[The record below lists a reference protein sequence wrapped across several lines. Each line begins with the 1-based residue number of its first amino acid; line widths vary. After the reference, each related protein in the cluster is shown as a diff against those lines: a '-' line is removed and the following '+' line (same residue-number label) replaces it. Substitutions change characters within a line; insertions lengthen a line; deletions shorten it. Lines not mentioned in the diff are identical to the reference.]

1 MDANLKNRGSQ
12 RGNSFS
18 SCLLTCI
25 IVFGGLG
32 FYYFNYF
39 QWRHFEAPTE
49 GLNYVADTDAPQRN
63 DFRKRTVSAVTDP
76 IRMQLEKVKKI
87 RSKCKVKGSK
97 ERQPYPELEQDCT
110 EVRNRLKEIMT
121 EARLRRIPKQ
131 FKKHYEPCLISMQQ
145 LFRSVNDLEDSFEQ
159 ETEGAKDKL
168 WNDSIKKWK
177 EASKQNNITREYF
190 MGDDWQDA

>member
-1 MDANLKNRGSQ
+1 MDANRKKRGSQ

-39 QWRHFEAPTE
+39 QWRHFEAPVD
-49 GLNYVADTDAPQRN
+49 GLNYVTDTDAPQRN
-63 DFRKRTVSAVTDP
+63 DFRRRTVSSVTDP

-87 RSKCKVKGSK
+87 RGKCRVKGSK
-97 ERQPYPELEQDCT
+97 AREPYPELEQDCT

-121 EARLRRIPKQ
+121 EARLKRIPKQ
-131 FKKHYEPCLISMQQ
+131 FQKKYEPALHALAD
-145 LFRSVNDLEDSFEQ
+145 LFHSINDLEDSFDQ
-159 ETEGAKDKL
+159 ETDGAKDKL
-168 WNDSIKKWK
+168 WNEGIKKWK
-177 EASKQNNITREYF
+177 TAAKKNNETREYF
-190 MGDDWQDA
+190 MGDEWQDA

>member
-1 MDANLKNRGSQ
+1 MDANRKKRSSQ

-39 QWRHFEAPTE
+39 QWRHFEDPVA
-49 GLNYVADTDAPQRN
+49 GLNYVTDTDAPQRN
-63 DFRKRTVSAVTDP
+63 DFRKRTVSSVTDP

-87 RSKCKVKGSK
+87 RGKCRVKGSK
-97 ERQPYPELEQDCT
+97 ARVAYPELEQDCT

-121 EARLRRIPKQ
+121 EARLKRIPKQ
-131 FKKHYEPCLISMQQ
+131 FQKKYEPALPSLAD
-145 LFRSVNDLEDSFEQ
+145 LFHSINDLEDSFDQ
-159 ETEGAKDKL
+159 ETDGAKDKL
-168 WNDSIKKWK
+168 WNEGVKKWK
-177 EASKQNNITREYF
+177 TAAKKNNETREYF
-190 MGDDWQDA
+190 MGDEWQDA